1 MTKSVRK
8 RPSGRGERIMA
19 KMTFLAA
26 EGCLFSGISGL
37 VDAFY
42 IANLW
47 NRTLN
52 HQGPD
57 PLFETEIVTVE
68 GDTVLASGGIR
79 VHPDRAMRDV
89 NRTDLILIPPILPV
103 DEPLTP
109 RMGDISDWL
118 IDRYRKKTN
127 IAAMCTGTFMLAET
141 GLLDGK
147 IATTNWQ
154 FGRRFR
160 RRYPKVHLR
169 LDRVLTEDG
178 GLICTGAATS
188 MYNLGLHLIR
198 TFGSEALASVCSK
211 ALLVDPNRDSQAPY
225 FFFSAR
231 KDHGD
236 KDILEAQAWMEKHYG
251 DPITIDAIAGKAGIS
266 PRHFK
271 RRFRKA
277 TGESPLGY
285 LQNLRME
292 AAKRRLETTLDNVN
306 EITCRIGYEDSSTF
320 RRLFKRHTGISP
332 REYRD
337 KFSRSKNP
345 TITAETGSA

>member
-1 MTKSVRK
+1 
-8 RPSGRGERIMA
+8 MA
-19 KMTFLAA
+19 RMTFLAA

-37 VDAFY
+37 IDAFS

-47 NRTLN
+47 YRALN
-52 HQGPD
+52 KERSD
-57 PLFETEIVTVE
+57 SLFETEIVTVE
-68 GDTVLASGGIR
+68 GETVRAYGGIQ
-79 VHPDRAMRDV
+79 VHPDGALEDV
-89 NRTDLILIPPILPV
+89 KQTDLILIPAFLPV
-103 DEPLTP
+103 GEPLTQKV
-109 RMGDISDWL
+109 GKISEWL
-118 IDRYRKKTN
+118 IDRYRRKTN

-154 FGRRFR
+154 FARRFQ

-169 LDRVLTEDG
+169 MDRILTEEA

-198 TFGSEALASVCSK
+198 TFGSEELASVCAK
-211 ALLVDPNRDSQAPY
+211 ALLVDPNRESQSPY
-225 FFFSAR
+225 SIFSAR

-236 KDILEAQAWMEKHYG
+236 ANIWEAQEWMQEHYA
-251 DPITIDAIAGKAGIS
+251 DNIPIDAVAREAGIS

-292 AAKRRLETTLDNVN
+292 AAKKSLETTLDNVN
-306 EITCRIGYEDSSTF
+306 EITFQIGYEDSSTF
-320 RRLFKRHTGISP
+320 RRLFKRYTGISP

-337 KFSRSKNP
+337 KFSRSRHP
-345 TITAETGSA
+345 HITVETGNA

>member
-1 MTKSVRK
+1 
-8 RPSGRGERIMA
+8 MA

-47 NRTLN
+47 NRALN
-52 HQGPD
+52 KQGPD

-68 GDTVLASGGIR
+68 GKTILASGGIR
-79 VHPDRAMRDV
+79 VHPDRAMKDV
-89 NRTDLILIPPILPV
+89 NRTDLILIPPFLPV

-109 RMGDISDWL
+109 KMGDISDWL
-118 IDRYRKKTN
+118 IDRYRRKTN

-141 GLLDGK
+141 GLLNGK

-154 FGRRFR
+154 FARRFR

-169 LDRVLTEDG
+169 PDRILTEDG

-188 MYNLGLHLIR
+188 MFNLGLHIIR
-198 TFGSEALASVCSK
+198 TFGSEDLASVCSK

-225 FFFSAR
+225 FFFSTR

-236 KDILEAQAWMEKHYG
+236 TDILETQEWMEKHYA
-251 DPITIDAIAGKAGIS
+251 DPITIDAIAREAGIS
-266 PRHFK
+266 
-271 RRFRKA
+271 
-277 TGESPLGY
+277 
-285 LQNLRME
+285 
-292 AAKRRLETTLDNVN
+292 
-306 EITCRIGYEDSSTF
+306 
-320 RRLFKRHTGISP
+320 
-332 REYRD
+332 
-337 KFSRSKNP
+337 
-345 TITAETGSA
+345 

>member
-1 MTKSVRK
+1 
-8 RPSGRGERIMA
+8 MA
-19 KMTFLAA
+19 RMTFLAA

-37 VDAFY
+37 IDAFS

-47 NRTLN
+47 YRALKIE
-52 HQGPD
+52 GSGS
-57 PLFETEIVTVE
+57 LFETEIVTVQGE
-68 GDTVLASGGIR
+68 EVRAYGGIR
-79 VHPDRAMRDV
+79 VHPDGALEDV
-89 NRTDLILIPPILPV
+89 NQTDLILIPAFLPV
-103 DEPLTP
+103 EEPPTQKV
-109 RMGDISDWL
+109 GEISEWL
-118 IDRYRKKTN
+118 IDRYRKKTS

-154 FGRRFR
+154 FARRFR
-160 RRYPKVHLR
+160 GRYPRVHLR
-169 LDRVLTEDG
+169 MDRILTEEA

-198 TFGSEALASVCSK
+198 AFGSEELASVCSK
-211 ALLVDPNRDSQAPY
+211 ALLVDPNRDSQSPY
-225 FFFSAR
+225 FVFSAR

-236 KDILEAQAWMEKHYG
+236 AKILEAQEWMQEHYS
-251 DPITIDAIAGKAGIS
+251 DSISIDAVAREAGIS

-277 TGESPLGY
+277 TGESPLGF

-306 EITCRIGYEDSSTF
+306 EITFRIGYEDSSTF
-320 RRLFKRHTGISP
+320 RRLFKRYTGVSP

-337 KFSRSKNP
+337 KFSRSKYP
-345 TITAETGSA
+345 HITAETGNA

>member
-1 MTKSVRK
+1 
-8 RPSGRGERIMA
+8 
-19 KMTFLAA
+19 MTFLAA

-37 VDAFY
+37 IDAFS

-47 NRTLN
+47 NRAMN
-52 HQGPD
+52 KPGPD
-57 PLFETEIVTVE
+57 PLFETEIVTFE
-68 GDTVLASGGIR
+68 GDMVRAYGGIR
-79 VHPDRAMRDV
+79 VHPDGAIKDV
-89 NRTDLILIPPILPV
+89 DRTDLILIPPFLPV
-103 DEPLTP
+103 DEPLTQKE
-109 RMGDISDWL
+109 GVISEWL
-118 IDRYRKKTN
+118 IDRYRRKTN

-154 FGRRFR
+154 FARRFR
-160 RRYPKVHLR
+160 RRYPRVHLR
-169 LDRVLTEDG
+169 MDRILTEES

-198 TFGSEALASVCSK
+198 VFGSEELASVCSK
-211 ALLVDPNRDSQAPY
+211 ALLVDPNRDSQSPY
-225 FFFSAR
+225 SIFSAR

-236 KDILEAQAWMEKHYG
+236 ASILEAQEWMQKHYA
-251 DPITIDAIAGKAGIS
+251 DDITIDAVAREAGIS

-292 AAKRRLETTLDNVN
+292 AAKKRLEATLDNVN
-306 EITCRIGYEDSSTF
+306 EITFQIGYEDSSTF
-320 RRLFKRHTGISP
+320 RRLFKRYTGISP

-337 KFSRSKNP
+337 KFSRSRP
-345 TITAETGSA
+345 PDITVATGNA

>member
-1 MTKSVRK
+1 MVR
-8 RPSGRGERIMA
+8 
-19 KMTFLAA
+19 MTFLAT

-37 VDAFY
+37 IDTFS

-47 NRTLN
+47 YRALN
-52 HQGPD
+52 KEESD

-68 GDTVLASGGIR
+68 GGTVRANGGIR
-79 VHPDRAMRDV
+79 VHPDGAIKDV
-89 NRTDLILIPPILPV
+89 DQTDLILIPAILPV
-103 DEPLTP
+103 DEPLTQKAEE
-109 RMGDISDWL
+109 ISEWL

-127 IAAMCTGTFMLAET
+127 IAAMCTGTFILAGT

-154 FGRRFR
+154 FARRFR

-169 LDRVLTEDG
+169 MDRILTEEA
-178 GLICTGAATS
+178 GLTCSGAATS
-188 MYNLGLHLIR
+188 MYNLGLHIIR
-198 TFGSEALASVCSK
+198 TCGSDELASVCSK
-211 ALLVDPNRDSQAPY
+211 ALLVDPNRDSQSPY
-225 FFFSAR
+225 SIFTAR

-236 KDILEAQAWMEKHYG
+236 ANILAAQEWMQEHYA
-251 DPITIDAIAGKAGIS
+251 DNISIDAVARDAGIS

-320 RRLFKRHTGISP
+320 RRLFKRYAGISP

-337 KFSRSKNP
+337 KFSRSKHP
-345 TITAETGSA
+345 HITAST

>member
-1 MTKSVRK
+1 
-8 RPSGRGERIMA
+8 MA
-19 KMTFLAA
+19 RMTFLAA

-37 VDAFY
+37 IDAFS

-47 NRTLN
+47 YRALN
-52 HQGPD
+52 KERSD
-57 PLFETEIVTVE
+57 SLFETQIVTVKGE
-68 GDTVLASGGIR
+68 MVRAHGGIR
-79 VHPDRAMRDV
+79 VHPDGASEDV
-89 NRTDLILIPPILPV
+89 NQTDLILIPAFLPV
-103 DEPLTP
+103 DESLTQKA
-109 RMGDISDWL
+109 GEISEWM
-118 IDRYRKKTN
+118 IDRYRRRTK

-154 FGRRFR
+154 FARRFR

-169 LDRVLTEDG
+169 MDRILTEEA

-198 TFGSEALASVCSK
+198 SFGSEELASVCSK
-211 ALLVDPNRDSQAPY
+211 ALLVDPNRESQAPY
-225 FFFSAR
+225 SIFNAR

-236 KDILEAQAWMEKHYG
+236 ASILEAQEWMQEHYA
-251 DPITIDAIAGKAGIS
+251 DSITIDAIAKEAGIS

-277 TGESPLGY
+277 TGESPLVY

-292 AAKRRLETTLDNVN
+292 TAKRRLETTLDNIT
-306 EITCRIGYEDSSTF
+306 EITFQIGYEDSSTF

-337 KFSRSKNP
+337 KFSRSNHLHKS
-345 TITAETGSA
+345 AERIGQG

>member
-1 MTKSVRK
+1 
-8 RPSGRGERIMA
+8 MA
-19 KMTFLAA
+19 RMTFLAA

-37 VDAFY
+37 IDAFS

-47 NRTLN
+47 YRALN
-52 HQGPD
+52 KERSD
-57 PLFETEIVTVE
+57 SLFETEIVTVE
-68 GDTVLASGGIR
+68 GETIRANGGIQ
-79 VHPDRAMRDV
+79 VHPDGAIKDV
-89 NRTDLILIPPILPV
+89 NQTDLILIPPFLPV
-103 DEPLTP
+103 DEPLTEKA
-109 RMGDISDWL
+109 GEISEWL
-118 IDRYRKKTN
+118 IDGYRKKTN

-154 FGRRFR
+154 FARRFR
-160 RRYPKVHLR
+160 RRYPKVHLMM
-169 LDRVLTEDG
+169 DRILTEEA

-188 MYNLGLHLIR
+188 IYNLGLHLIR
-198 TFGSEALASVCSK
+198 AFGSEDLASVCSK
-211 ALLVDPNRDSQAPY
+211 ALLVDPNRDSQSPY
-225 FFFSAR
+225 SIFSAR

-236 KDILEAQAWMEKHYG
+236 ASILEAQEWMQEHYS
-251 DPITIDAIAGKAGIS
+251 DNITIDAIAKEAGIS

-292 AAKRRLETTLDNVN
+292 AAKRRLETTLDNIN
-306 EITCRIGYEDSSTF
+306 EITFQIGYEDSSTF
-320 RRLFKRHTGISP
+320 RRLFKRYAGISP

-337 KFSRSKNP
+337 KFSRSKHP
-345 TITAETGSA
+345 HITAETGNA

>member
-1 MTKSVRK
+1 
-8 RPSGRGERIMA
+8 MA
-19 KMTFLAA
+19 RMTFLAA

-37 VDAFY
+37 IDAFS

-47 NRTLN
+47 YRALN
-52 HQGPD
+52 KERSD
-57 PLFETEIVTVE
+57 SLFETEIVTVE
-68 GDTVLASGGIR
+68 GETIRANGGIQ
-79 VHPDRAMRDV
+79 VHPDGAIKDV
-89 NRTDLILIPPILPV
+89 NQTDLILIPPFLPV
-103 DEPLTP
+103 DEPLT
-109 RMGDISDWL
+109 RKAGEISEWL
-118 IDRYRKKTN
+118 IDGYRKKTN

-154 FGRRFR
+154 FARRFR
-160 RRYPKVHLR
+160 RRYPKVHLMM
-169 LDRVLTEDG
+169 DRILTEEA

-188 MYNLGLHLIR
+188 IYNLGLHLIR
-198 TFGSEALASVCSK
+198 AFGSEDLASVCSK
-211 ALLVDPNRDSQAPY
+211 ALLVDPNRDSQSPY
-225 FFFSAR
+225 SIFSAR

-236 KDILEAQAWMEKHYG
+236 ASILEAQEWMQEHYS
-251 DPITIDAIAGKAGIS
+251 DNITIDAIAKEAGIS

-292 AAKRRLETTLDNVN
+292 AAKRRLETTLDNIN
-306 EITCRIGYEDSSTF
+306 EITFQIGYEDSSTF
-320 RRLFKRHTGISP
+320 RRLFKRYAGISP

-337 KFSRSKNP
+337 KFSRSKHP
-345 TITAETGSA
+345 HITTETGNA

>member
-1 MTKSVRK
+1 M
-8 RPSGRGERIMA
+8 
-19 KMTFLAA
+19 
-26 EGCLFSGISGL
+26 
-37 VDAFY
+37 
-42 IANLW
+42 
-47 NRTLN
+47 
-52 HQGPD
+52 
-57 PLFETEIVTVE
+57 
-68 GDTVLASGGIR
+68 
-79 VHPDRAMRDV
+79 
-89 NRTDLILIPPILPV
+89 
-103 DEPLTP
+103 DEPLTQKV
-109 RMGDISDWL
+109 GEISEWL
-118 IDRYRKKTN
+118 IDRYRRKTN

-154 FGRRFR
+154 FARRFQ

-169 LDRVLTEDG
+169 MDRILTEEA

-211 ALLVDPNRDSQAPY
+211 ALLVDPNRESQSPY
-225 FFFSAR
+225 SIFSAR

-236 KDILEAQAWMEKHYG
+236 GSILEAQEWMEGHYA
-251 DPITIDAIAGKAGIS
+251 DNITIDAIAREAGIS

-285 LQNLRME
+285 LQNLRMD

-306 EITCRIGYEDSSTF
+306 EITFQIGYEDSSTF
-320 RRLFKRHTGISP
+320 RRLFKRYTGISP

-337 KFSRSKNP
+337 KFSRSRHP
-345 TITAETGSA
+345 HITVETGNA

>member
-1 MTKSVRK
+1 
-8 RPSGRGERIMA
+8 MA
-19 KMTFLAA
+19 RMTFLAA

-37 VDAFY
+37 IDAFS

-47 NRTLN
+47 YRALN
-52 HQGPD
+52 KERSD
-57 PLFETEIVTVE
+57 PLFETEIVTLKGEMVR
-68 GDTVLASGGIR
+68 AYGGIR
-79 VHPDRAMRDV
+79 VHPDGALEDV
-89 NRTDLILIPPILPV
+89 NQPDLILIPAFFPV
-103 DEPLTP
+103 DQPLTQKV
-109 RMGDISDWL
+109 GEISDWL
-118 IDRYRKKTN
+118 IDRYRRRTK

-154 FGRRFR
+154 FARRFQ

-169 LDRVLTEDG
+169 MDRILTEEAR
-178 GLICTGAATS
+178 LICTGAVTA

-198 TFGSEALASVCSK
+198 AFGSEELASVCSK
-211 ALLVDPNRDSQAPY
+211 ALLVDPNRESQSPY
-225 FFFSAR
+225 SIFSAR

-236 KDILEAQAWMEKHYG
+236 ASILEVQEWMQEHYA
-251 DPITIDAIAGKAGIS
+251 DNIAIDAIAMAAGIS

-292 AAKRRLETTLDNVN
+292 AAKRRLETTLDNIN
-306 EITCRIGYEDSSTF
+306 EITFRIGYEDSSTF
-320 RRLFKRHTGISP
+320 RRLFKRYTGISP

-337 KFSRSKNP
+337 KFSRSKHP
-345 TITAETGSA
+345 HITAETGNA

>member
-1 MTKSVRK
+1 
-8 RPSGRGERIMA
+8 MA
-19 KMTFLAA
+19 RMTFLAA
-26 EGCLFSGISGL
+26 EGCLFSGITGL
-37 VDAFY
+37 IDAFS

-47 NRTLN
+47 YRSL
-52 HQGPD
+52 D
-57 PLFETEIVTVE
+57 KERSDSLFETEIVTLK
-68 GDTVLASGGIR
+68 GDMVSAYGGIR
-79 VHPDRAMRDV
+79 VHPDGALEDV
-89 NRTDLILIPPILPV
+89 NQTDLILIPAFFPV
-103 DEPLTP
+103 DQPLTQKV
-109 RMGDISDWL
+109 GEISEWL
-118 IDRYRKKTN
+118 IDRYRRRTK

-154 FGRRFR
+154 FARRFQ

-169 LDRVLTEDG
+169 MDRILTEEAR
-178 GLICTGAATS
+178 LICTGAVTA

-198 TFGSEALASVCSK
+198 AFGSEELASVCSK
-211 ALLVDPNRDSQAPY
+211 ALLVDPNRESQSPY
-225 FFFSAR
+225 SIFSAR

-236 KDILEAQAWMEKHYG
+236 ASILEAQEWMQEHYA
-251 DPITIDAIAGKAGIS
+251 DNIAIDAIAKEAGIS

-292 AAKRRLETTLDNVN
+292 SAKRRLETTLDNIN
-306 EITCRIGYEDSSTF
+306 EITFRIGYEDSSTF
-320 RRLFKRHTGISP
+320 RRLFKRYTGISP

-337 KFSRSKNP
+337 KFSRAKHP
-345 TITAETGSA
+345 HIAAETGNV